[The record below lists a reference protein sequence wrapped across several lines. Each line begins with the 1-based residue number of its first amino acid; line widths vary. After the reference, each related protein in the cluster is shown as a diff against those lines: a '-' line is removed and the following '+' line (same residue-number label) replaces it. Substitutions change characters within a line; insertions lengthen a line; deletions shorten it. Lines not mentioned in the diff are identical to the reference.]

1 MKSRRT
7 VLRVLTVFVVCMM
20 SLSFA
25 LGLGGCAK
33 TEEDQ
38 IRSMVASSF
47 EVLKKPTEDNL
58 SPYIEDLDVDYSS
71 LENYDTN
78 IYEFLSHSN
87 AKLDYEVDSIVIDG
101 KDAVANLTLTNV
113 DLEAAS
119 KDATAEITDNLE
131 DYMDLLNDENA
142 ETELIKVFVQKYYDH
157 VDAAT
162 ETKTTECELAFKKD
176 DDKWVLDEESYQELL
191 EMPLRDVKI

>member
-1 MKSRRT
+1 MN
-7 VLRVLTVFVVCMM
+7 
-20 SLSFA
+20 
-25 LGLGGCAK
+25 GG
-33 TEEDQ
+33 
-38 IRSMVASSF
+38 
-47 EVLKKPTEDNL
+47 EVEGGTGGDPL
-58 SPYIEDLDVDYSS
+58 
-71 LENYDTN
+71 
-78 IYEFLSHSN
+78 
-87 AKLDYEVDSIVIDG
+87 IDG
-101 KDAVANLTLTNV
+101 KDAVANLTLTNG